1 MYTKRPISLSSE
13 PLRLPEHYSGVA
25 FSRKGANVF
34 PENYEAQ
41 EEITVK
47 DGSESKEVQT
57 NNEELCKTEAKV
69 EAPPKKQNTLLG
81 IGGRE
86 DILLL
91 ILALL
96 LLDDEGGDD
105 MLAYILL
112 GLLFLG

>member
-1 MYTKRPISLSSE
+1 MYTKRPLQPIGE

-25 FSRKGANVF
+25 FSRKE
-34 PENYEAQ
+34 PSMPPPTT
-41 EEITVK
+41 EE
-47 DGSESKEVQT
+47 GSVDLPLEPIEKPKEEQC
-57 NNEELCKTEAKV
+57 EKEDSHHS
-69 EAPPKKQNTLLG
+69 PPKKSNSLLS

-91 ILALL
+91 VLALL

>member
-1 MYTKRPISLSSE
+1 MYTKRPIQPLGE

-25 FSRKGANVF
+25 FSRKEPSA
-34 PENYEAQ
+34 PPPTLEAASADASLEPM
-41 EEITVK
+41 EEP
-47 DGSESKEVQT
+47 KEVPCQK
-57 NNEELCKTEAKV
+57 EEKDDS
-69 EAPPKKQNTLLG
+69 PPKKQGSILG

>member
-1 MYTKRPISLSSE
+1 MYTKRPIQPLGE

-25 FSRKGANVF
+25 FSRKEPSV
-34 PENYEAQ
+34 P
-41 EEITVK
+41 
-47 DGSESKEVQT
+47 SSKEET
-57 NNEELCKTEAKV
+57 HAEKALETSDETKEEVCAK
-69 EAPPKKQNTLLG
+69 EEKADLPSPKRPTLNSL
-81 IGGRE
+81 GGRE

-112 GLLFLG
+112 GLLLLG

>member
-1 MYTKRPISLSSE
+1 MYTKRPIQPIGE

-25 FSRKGANVF
+25 FSRQSQNIQPSHEEKKEE
-34 PENYEAQ
+34 EN
-41 EEITVK
+41 
-47 DGSESKEVQT
+47 
-57 NNEELCKTEAKV
+57 AKV
-69 EAPPKKQNTLLG
+69 PKEENEGKESTLPCTGKEDVQEKKHPSLLG

-105 MLAYILL
+105 ILAYILL

>member
-1 MYTKRPISLSSE
+1 MYTKRPIQPLGE

-25 FSRKGANVF
+25 FSRKEPSAPPTLEATSNGAPSESMEEPKEV
-34 PENYEAQ
+34 PCQQ
-41 EEITVK
+41 EEK
-47 DGSESKEVQT
+47 DAS
-57 NNEELCKTEAKV
+57 
-69 EAPPKKQNTLLG
+69 PPKKQGSLLG